1 VLTVEQC
8 YTILSVE
15 PINEVMTMETSELLK
30 LIAAFETDDNRYY
43 HGDIRAD
50 TIQALKELVEL
61 REKIDEVKDV
71 LK

>member
-1 VLTVEQC
+1 
-8 YTILSVE
+8 
-15 PINEVMTMETSELLK
+15 MEILK
-30 LIAAFETDDNRYY
+30 LIAAFETDDKTFY

-50 TIQALKELVEL
+50 TVQALKELVEL

>member
-1 VLTVEQC
+1 
-8 YTILSVE
+8 
-15 PINEVMTMETSELLK
+15 METSELLK
-30 LIAAFETDDNRYY
+30 LIAAFETDDSRYY

-50 TIQALKELVEL
+50 TISALKELVEL

>member
-1 VLTVEQC
+1 MLTVEQC

-15 PINEVMTMETSELLK
+15 PINEVMTMETSDILK

-43 HGDIRAD
+43 HGDVREGVID
-50 TIQALKELVEL
+50 SLKELVEL